1 MRVVSLRVIGFNECS
16 LLDML
21 QGGIHFG
28 IKFCSKINDIGKFV
42 LLILII
48 EMRFFGT
55 LLSCFSL
62 VFFSLNKFNY
72 FCTKTLLNG
81 TMNTI
86 QCERYL

>member
-1 MRVVSLRVIGFNECS
+1 MLVVGYVAGWNS
-16 LLDML
+16 
-21 QGGIHFG
+21 FG
-28 IKFCSKINDIGKFV
+28 IKFCLKINDIGKFV

-62 VFFSLNKFNY
+62 VFFFFSLNKFNY

-86 QCERYL
+86 QCKRYL

>member
-1 MRVVSLRVIGFNECS
+1 MLVVGYVAGRNS
-16 LLDML
+16 
-21 QGGIHFG
+21 FG
-28 IKFCSKINDIGKFV
+28 IKFCLKINDIGKFV

-62 VFFSLNKFNY
+62 VFFFSLNKFNY

-86 QCERYL
+86 QCKRYL